1 MFPTAS
7 THNRQNIIL
16 RWLSVL
22 RWQYWK
28 MFSLWTI
35 RWSLRDKIVLTWQI
49 RNGLAKVLNLITIF
63 MDFRLD
69 QLSWHFLNFKL
80 YKFKGYTFLAQLWLY
95 LILYSTLSNLFCYIT
110 FGWTMFGINSIFELT
125 LSSFLL
131 NIVYIIR
138 NHCNE
143 QNWTF

>member
-69 QLSWHFLNFKL
+69 LISWHFLNLKL

-131 NIVYIIR
+131 NIVYILR
-138 NHCNE
+138 NLCNE